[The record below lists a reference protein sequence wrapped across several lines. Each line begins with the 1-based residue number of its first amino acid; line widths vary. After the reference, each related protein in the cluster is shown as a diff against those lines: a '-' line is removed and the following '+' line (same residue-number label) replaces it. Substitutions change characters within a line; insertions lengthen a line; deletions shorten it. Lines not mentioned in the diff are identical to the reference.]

1 MALTAN
7 QEAALELLADKE
19 LAQMEQEVQGLID
32 AHATARGK
40 MLHNRPYVSDEAKA
54 KIDAELKTAVAVLPK

>member
-19 LAQMEQEVQGLID
+19 LAQMEQAVQGLID
-32 AHATARGK
+32 AHATAKGQ
-40 MLHNRPYVSDEAKA
+40 MLHYRPYVSDESKA
-54 KIDAELKTAVAVLPK
+54 KIDAELKTIVAIPK